1 ASYDGYSNYIG
12 AINLSA
18 TGTFELKNDVTNIS
32 LFDLLNINM
41 PADTYNLEFA
51 IHVDP
56 SKLVDLD
63 FTNIHCLPHAID
75 VAIDAVN
82 DALNYLNIKITT
94 KSGDEFLQVELT
106 KNQRQNVVVGNINLS
121 ALGLD
126 SSTGLGS
133 LVGRLKGMELKSVWT
148 ALSGLNLFS
157 IPTNLDDG
165 YVFKD
170 PAQGYK
176 GGYRV
181 DTEHGYVDK
190 DGDGNPD
197 KQEDGRFATTSE
209 YDNWTGKPVSK
220 VGLTGYVEKDGKWVV
235 DIEHGY
241 QDNNGDGMVD
251 RSDNGEYR
259 SNRNYKNYKGQL
271 ITKEEWDALPDEE
284 KNPTVEDTPA
294 IPTAV
299 RDLLDN
305 LSIVAEKGKL
315 SITLNGMGFKLSKD
329 AKENN
334 VFLSATLGL
343 DNAGITVDAT
353 VKGLDNIK
361 TEVDG
366 KVPDP
371 ENEGQMIDGKVWE
384 SIGLPEELGVGI
396 NIKFSDIKYGNA
408 GK

>member
-1 ASYDGYSNYIG
+1 
-12 AINLSA
+12 
-18 TGTFELKNDVTNIS
+18 
-32 LFDLLNINM
+32 
-41 PADTYNLEFA
+41 
-51 IHVDP
+51 
-56 SKLVDLD
+56 
-63 FTNIHCLPHAID
+63 
-75 VAIDAVN
+75 
-82 DALNYLNIKITT
+82 
-94 KSGDEFLQVELT
+94 
-106 KNQRQNVVVGNINLS
+106 
-121 ALGLD
+121 
-126 SSTGLGS
+126 
-133 LVGRLKGMELKSVWT
+133 
-148 ALSGLNLFS
+148 NLFS

-235 DIEHGY
+235 DIENGY
-241 QDNNGDGMVD
+241 QDNNNDGMVD